1 MKKKYLVYGVGVVMA
16 FSLVACGS
24 QTQEPDQP
32 VVQQSEPTAQPIEIK
47 AEEPAEQKTEPT
59 VLEGEQL
66 TVYFQKAYDI
76 INTVREDS
84 SEEQINREI
93 AYVAKSVTSDNLT
106 KDVSIKLPD
115 DYKDQ
120 YIAWRKTQAFT
131 TCEETVYAT
140 GEVNIRASWSAESEE
155 LGTLSWGDS
164 LTRIGKGIEGTDAES
179 WSMVQLEDG
188 LTAYVS
194 SNYLSTSK
202 PTQKSSNSGGSAGKS
217 GGGRIIEED
226 GSTTASYTDPSHH
239 ITQEELK
246 EGIDPNRD
254 PWDTVYRPVYGGAGG
269 GSTNSTTPSDSAD
282 SDSSQSN
289 EMVTST
295 TPPNV
300 IRSDNAGVSAS
311 NGKSADPNFD
321 PWDTEYKA
329 VYGGSGG

>member
-59 VLEGEQL
+59 ILEGEQL
-66 TVYFQKAYDI
+66 TVYFQKAYDV
-76 INTVREDS
+76 INALWENS
-84 SEEQINREI
+84 PEEQMGIEI
-93 AYVAKSVTSDNLT
+93 AYVAQTVTSDNLS

-120 YIAWRKTQAFT
+120 YIAWRKTQVFS

-140 GEVNIRASWSAESEE
+140 GEVNIRASWNAESEK

-202 PTQKSSNSGGSAGKS
+202 PTQKSSNPTISNSSSGSGGSSSQLTKEEIEQGITIGAG
-217 GGGRIIEED
+217 EL
-226 GSTTASYTDPSHH
+226 TDPAE
-239 ITQEELK
+239 IFNPQTL
-246 EGIDPNRD
+246 DPDWD
-254 PWDTVYRPVYGGAGG
+254 PWHSDIGARVIYGGAGG
-269 GSTNSTTPSDSAD
+269 GSTSSTTPSDSAD
-282 SDSSQSN
+282 SQSS
-289 EMVTST
+289 
-295 TPPNV
+295 
-300 IRSDNAGVSAS
+300 D
-311 NGKSADPNFD
+311 
-321 PWDTEYKA
+321 
-329 VYGGSGG
+329 

>member
-1 MKKKYLVYGVGVVMA
+1 MKKKYLVYCVGVVIA

-66 TVYFQKAYDI
+66 TVYFQKAYDV
-76 INTVREDS
+76 INALWENS
-84 SEEQINREI
+84 PEEQVGIEI
-93 AYVAKSVTSDNLT
+93 AYVAQTVTSDNLS

-120 YIAWRKTQAFT
+120 YIAWRKTQVFA

-179 WSMVQLEDG
+179 WSMVQL
-188 LTAYVS
+188 V
-194 SNYLSTSK
+194 
-202 PTQKSSNSGGSAGKS
+202 
-217 GGGRIIEED
+217 
-226 GSTTASYTDPSHH
+226 
-239 ITQEELK
+239 
-246 EGIDPNRD
+246 
-254 PWDTVYRPVYGGAGG
+254 
-269 GSTNSTTPSDSAD
+269 
-282 SDSSQSN
+282 
-289 EMVTST
+289 
-295 TPPNV
+295 
-300 IRSDNAGVSAS
+300 
-311 NGKSADPNFD
+311 
-321 PWDTEYKA
+321 
-329 VYGGSGG
+329 